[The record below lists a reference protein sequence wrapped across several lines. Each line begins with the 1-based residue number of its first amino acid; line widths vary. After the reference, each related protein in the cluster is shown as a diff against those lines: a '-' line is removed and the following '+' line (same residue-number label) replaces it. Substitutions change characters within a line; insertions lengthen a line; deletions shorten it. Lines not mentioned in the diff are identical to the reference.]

1 MKKLNI
7 LIVEDEILIGELIRE
22 YLSEAGHQV
31 TDIAISYDEAL
42 REFNLHKPDI
52 ILLDIRLYGEKS
64 GIDFA
69 RFLESQ
75 KEQIPVIYLS
85 SQYDQ
90 KTMSQA
96 LETNPYGYLTK
107 PVNKE
112 SLWTTIHA
120 AYRLYE
126 SKISSEKEIELFD
139 GKAHHRVKTK
149 DIMYI
154 EADHVY
160 LHVVLIHKKT
170 IIIRQSLKTMLSELT
185 DDNLIQCHRSYIV
198 NKNHIKSWNTSQITL
213 TDNTE
218 IPVSRNYNL
227 IINK

>member
-1 MKKLNI
+1 
-7 LIVEDEILIGELIRE
+7 
-22 YLSEAGHQV
+22 
-31 TDIAISYDEAL
+31 
-42 REFNLHKPDI
+42 
-52 ILLDIRLYGEKS
+52 
-64 GIDFA
+64 
-69 RFLESQ
+69 
-75 KEQIPVIYLS
+75 
-85 SQYDQ
+85 
-90 KTMSQA
+90 
-96 LETNPYGYLTK
+96 
-107 PVNKE
+107 
-112 SLWTTIHA
+112 
-120 AYRLYE
+120 
-126 SKISSEKEIELFD
+126 
-139 GKAHHRVKTK
+139 HRVKTK

-154 EADHVY
+154 EADQVY